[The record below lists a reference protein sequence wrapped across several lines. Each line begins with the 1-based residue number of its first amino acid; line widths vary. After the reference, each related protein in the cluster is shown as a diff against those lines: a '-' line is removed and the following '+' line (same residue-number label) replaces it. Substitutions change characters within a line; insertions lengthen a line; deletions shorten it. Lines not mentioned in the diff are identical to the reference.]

1 MRTLVPIKPLKLNNP
16 FLPFHRS
23 SNPIQKLMDL
33 SEIDKILSNTPDLL
47 KTLILGNPEELYHRN
62 EGPNTWSPHEI
73 IRHLNYC
80 EEEDWVPRI
89 KVILDGSKTFPPF
102 DRFAHLEI
110 DKNESMETI
119 LEKFRSS
126 RERNLD
132 YVRSLNLDQSD
143 LEKTGIHPE
152 FGEVGLEKLI
162 GAWAAHDLSHLG
174 QLARVMGKQLKEEA
188 GPWTKYMRI
197 FNQ

>member
-1 MRTLVPIKPLKLNNP
+1 
-16 FLPFHRS
+16 
-23 SNPIQKLMDL
+23 MDL
-33 SEIDKILSNTPDLL
+33 PEIKKILSNTPDLL
-47 KTLILGNPEELYHRN
+47 KTLILGNPELLYYKN
-62 EGPNTWSPHEI
+62 EGPESWSPHEI

-89 KVILDGSKTFPPF
+89 KVILDGSRTFPPF
-102 DRFAHLEI
+102 DRFAHLQI
-110 DKNESMETI
+110 DKDESMEGI
-119 LEKFRSS
+119 LDKFQSLRN
-126 RERNLD
+126 RNLEFLEGLEL
-132 YVRSLNLDQSD
+132 SQGE

-152 FGEVGLEKLI
+152 FGEVSLKKLI

-174 QLARVMGKQLKEEA
+174 QLARVMGKQLKEDA